1 MNRHVLPPPLA
12 RFARDL
18 LFLQHIFGVFV
29 LAQTE
34 EGWMA
39 HLTGAG
45 PLGEFHLSH
54 QLRLDPSGS
63 GLVFDALLERRTSC
77 PERPK
82 PPMEIAQGRVREAGA
97 DMTDIAPAV
106 IPAHREDQRSEI
118 GPRAAWRREP
128 GDDHLLAP
136 RGLDLEPIP
145 AALTREVRAGC
156 ALGHDAF
163 EPLLLRFLEVFRA
176 VLGAMRTEGQQ
187 GIIGYE
193 TAKLFFALE
202 KGEPAHIGAIEE
214 HAVEEIVAQVC
225 LRPQRILQQLKA
237 GSP

>member
-12 RFARDL
+12 RFARHL

-63 GLVFDALLERRTSC
+63 GLVLDALLERRTSC

-145 AALTREVRAGC
+145 AALTREVRAGS

-163 EPLLLRFLEVFRA
+163 EALVLRFLEVFGA
-176 VLGAMRTEGQQ
+176 MLGAMRAEGQQ
-187 GIIGYE
+187 RVPGDE
-193 TAKLFFALE
+193 TAKPFLALE
-202 KGEPAHIGAIEE
+202 QGDFNDTAATEKHE
-214 HAVEEIVAQVC
+214 VEEVVAQVG
-225 LRPQRILQQLKA
+225 LRPQGILQQL
-237 GSP
+237 